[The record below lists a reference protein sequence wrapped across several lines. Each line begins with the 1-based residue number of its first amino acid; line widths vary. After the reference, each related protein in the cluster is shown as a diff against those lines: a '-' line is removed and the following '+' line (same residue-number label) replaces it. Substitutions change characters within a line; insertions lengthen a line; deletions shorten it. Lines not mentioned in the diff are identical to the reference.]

1 MSLAF
6 TTIACG
12 SNGTK
17 NEVPQSAPATT
28 AAAPTSAAASPAN
41 DEKVVY
47 HDAVVGNDVTVE
59 TFRTVIGQMPKQL
72 TCADIL
78 TGGKMLGNTYPNGE
92 DFFLQRCKE
101 VSRK

>member
-6 TTIACG
+6 TATACG

-17 NEVPQSAPATT
+17 NEVSQSTPAAT

-41 DEKVVY
+41 DDKIVY
-47 HDAVVGNDVTVE
+47 HDAVAGNDVTAKA
-59 TFRTVIGQMPKQL
+59 FRTVIGQIPKQL
-72 TCADIL
+72 TCDEIL
-78 TGGKMLGNTYPNGE
+78 TGGKVLGNTYPNGE

-101 VSRK
+101 VPR